1 MIVAM
6 DGPSGTGKSTVSRRL
21 AIRLGAGYLDTGAMY
36 RAATVWVLD
45 SDIDPENAV
54 AVAAAAETI
63 PLEIGTDPAAESV
76 LLDGQDVG
84 QRIRTPE
91 VTAAVSAVSA
101 VPGIRTVL
109 VEQQRRAAAT
119 HNHIVVEGRDIGTV
133 VFSRAEV
140 KIYLTASARVRA
152 HRRVGQ
158 SGGDFATT
166 LADIERRDRRDSTR
180 PHSPLRKADDAIEVD
195 TSDLGRDEVI
205 DRLVAIVE
213 ERMGATE
220 TRRTHE

>member
-45 SDIDPENAV
+45 SGIDPENAA
-54 AVAAAAETI
+54 AVAAIADAI
-63 PLEIGTDPAAESV
+63 PLKIGTDPAIESV
-76 LLDGQDVG
+76 RLNGLDVG
-84 QRIRTPE
+84 ERIRTRE

-101 VPGIRTVL
+101 VPRIRVIL
-109 VEQQRRAAAT
+109 VEQQRRAAAA
-119 HNHIVVEGRDIGTV
+119 HDHIVVEGRDIGTV
-133 VFSRAEV
+133 VFPRAEV
-140 KIYLTASARVRA
+140 KIYLTASAEVRA
-152 HRRVGQ
+152 RRRVGQ
-158 SGGDFATT
+158 SGGDYATT
-166 LADIERRDRRDSTR
+166 LADIERRDLRDSTR
-180 PHSPLRKADDAIEVD
+180 PNSPLRKADDAIEVD

-205 DRLVAIVE
+205 DRLVGIVE

>member
-45 SDIDPENAV
+45 SGIDPENAA
-54 AVAAAAETI
+54 AVAAIADAI
-63 PLEIGTDPAAESV
+63 PLEIGTDPAIESV
-76 LLDGQDVG
+76 RLNGLDVG
-84 QRIRTPE
+84 ERIRTRE

-101 VPGIRTVL
+101 VPRIRVIL

-119 HNHIVVEGRDIGTV
+119 HDHIVVEGREIGTV
-133 VFSRAEV
+133 VFPRAEV
-140 KIYLTASARVRA
+140 KIYLTASAEVRA
-152 HRRVGQ
+152 RRRVGQ
-158 SGGDFATT
+158 SGGDYATT
-166 LADIERRDRRDSTR
+166 LADIERRDLRDSTR
-180 PHSPLRKADDAIEVD
+180 PNSPLRKADDAIEVD

-205 DRLVAIVE
+205 DRLVGIVE

>member
-45 SDIDPENAV
+45 SGIDPENAA
-54 AVAAAAETI
+54 AVAAIADAI
-63 PLEIGTDPAAESV
+63 PLEIGTDPAIESV
-76 LLDGQDVG
+76 RLNGLDVG
-84 QRIRTPE
+84 ERIRTRE

-101 VPGIRTVL
+101 VPRIRVIL

-119 HNHIVVEGRDIGTV
+119 HDHIVVEGRDIGTV
-133 VFSRAEV
+133 VFPRAEV
-140 KIYLTASARVRA
+140 KIYLTASAEVRA
-152 HRRVGQ
+152 RRRVGQ
-158 SGGDFATT
+158 SGGDYATT
-166 LADIERRDRRDSTR
+166 LADIERRDLRDSTR
-180 PHSPLRKADDAIEVD
+180 PNSPLRKADDAIEVD

-205 DRLVAIVE
+205 DRLVGIVE

>member
-45 SDIDPENAV
+45 SGIDPENAA
-54 AVAAAAETI
+54 AVAAIADAI
-63 PLEIGTDPAAESV
+63 PLEIGTDPAIESV
-76 LLDGQDVG
+76 RLNGLDVG
-84 QRIRTPE
+84 ERIRTRE

-101 VPGIRTVL
+101 VPRIRVIL
-109 VEQQRRAAAT
+109 VEQQRRAAAA
-119 HNHIVVEGRDIGTV
+119 HDHIVVEGRDIGTV
-133 VFSRAEV
+133 VFPRAEI
-140 KIYLTASARVRA
+140 KIYLTASAEVRA
-152 HRRVGQ
+152 RRRVGQ
-158 SGGDFATT
+158 SGGDYATT
-166 LADIERRDRRDSTR
+166 LADIERRDLRDSTR
-180 PHSPLRKADDAIEVD
+180 PNSPLRKADDAIEVD

-205 DRLVAIVE
+205 DRLVGIVE

>member
-45 SDIDPENAV
+45 SGIDPENAA
-54 AVAAAAETI
+54 AVAAIADTI
-63 PLEIGTDPAAESV
+63 PLEIGTDPAIESV
-76 LLDGQDVG
+76 RLNGLDVG
-84 QRIRTPE
+84 ERIRTRE

-101 VPGIRTVL
+101 VPRIRVIL
-109 VEQQRRAAAT
+109 VEQQRRAAAA
-119 HNHIVVEGRDIGTV
+119 HDHIVVEGRDIGTV
-133 VFSRAEV
+133 VFPRAEV
-140 KIYLTASARVRA
+140 KIYLTASAEVRA
-152 HRRVGQ
+152 RRRVGQ
-158 SGGDFATT
+158 SGGDYATT
-166 LADIERRDRRDSTR
+166 LADIERRDLRDSTR
-180 PHSPLRKADDAIEVD
+180 PNSPLRKADDAIEVD

-205 DRLVAIVE
+205 DRLVGIVE

>member
-45 SDIDPENAV
+45 AGIDPEDAA
-54 AVAAAAETI
+54 AVAALADSI
-63 PLEIGTDPAAESV
+63 PLEIGTDPRTESV
-76 LLDGQDVG
+76 RLDGRDVRD
-84 QRIRTPE
+84 RIRSRE
-91 VTAAVSAVSA
+91 VTTAVSAVSA
-101 VPGIRTVL
+101 VPRVRELL
-109 VEQQRRAAAT
+109 VDQQRRVAT
-119 HNHIVVEGRDIGTV
+119 AHSHVVVEGRDIGTV
-133 VFSRAEV
+133 VFPRAEV
-140 KIYLTASARVRA
+140 KIYLTASAEVRA
-152 HRRVGQ
+152 RRRVGQ
-158 SGGDFATT
+158 NGGGFATT
-166 LADIERRDRRDSTR
+166 LADIERRDLRDSTR
-180 PHSPLRKADDAIEVD
+180 PNSPLRRAEDAIEVD